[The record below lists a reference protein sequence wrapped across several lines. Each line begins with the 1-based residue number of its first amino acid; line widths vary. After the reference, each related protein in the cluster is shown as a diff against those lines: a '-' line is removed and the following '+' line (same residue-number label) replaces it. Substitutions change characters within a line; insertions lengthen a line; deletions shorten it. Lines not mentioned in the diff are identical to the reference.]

1 MDSLHRK
8 DRIEE
13 LLEENQRLLQIILKN
28 SEKTRKYILW
38 GRIISTIYLIVV
50 VAPIILAIIYLPPL
64 IRQVA
69 QPYREL
75 LSSIPERGNT
85 GSDIINQIEN
95 LLNSK

>member
-13 LLEENQRLLQIILKN
+13 LLEENQRLLQVILKN

-38 GRIISTIYLIVV
+38 GRVVSTIYLIVV

-64 IRQVA
+64 IRQIT

-75 LSSIPERGNT
+75 LSSTPEKGNT
-85 GSDIINQIEN
+85 GSDIINQIEK